1 VEIWVMMVLLVL
13 ALVAMPVFKL
23 KYNAEA
29 EYYED
34 VST

>member
-1 VEIWVMMVLLVL
+1 MEMGVMMVLLVL
-13 ALVAMPVFKL
+13 VLVAMPVFKL

-29 EYYED
+29 EDYED